1 MSVDVHAKHA
11 GDGYAEFQQC
21 DLRGIALFMLGL
33 WQSKLGGPR
42 RTGLG
47 GEFALRAAAVGR
59 SVESICSRRRCGAP
73 AGNHAFRAARTKDGG
88 GGTAYRSRRTEQDV

>member
-47 GEFALRAAAVGR
+47 EFALRAAAVGR
-59 SVESICSRRRCGAP
+59 SVESMQTIPSKSICSRRRCGAL

-88 GGTAYRSRRTEQDV
+88 GGT